1 MRSVR
6 SAARQE
12 YSKVYTVLAPFY
24 FDIVMSKTHTEST
37 VFQKFHAPIEQ
48 AQMLAQLRAFAK
60 SDLAIGADD
69 REQLLQATI
78 GVFEDAALREFEL

>member
-1 MRSVR
+1 MR

-12 YSKVYTVLAPFY
+12 YGKVHTVLAPLY
-24 FDIVMSKTHTEST
+24 FDIVGSETHTESI
-37 VFQKFHAPIEQ
+37 VFQRFHAPIEQ

-60 SDLAIGADD
+60 SDFAIGADD
-69 REQLLQATI
+69 RAQVLKATI